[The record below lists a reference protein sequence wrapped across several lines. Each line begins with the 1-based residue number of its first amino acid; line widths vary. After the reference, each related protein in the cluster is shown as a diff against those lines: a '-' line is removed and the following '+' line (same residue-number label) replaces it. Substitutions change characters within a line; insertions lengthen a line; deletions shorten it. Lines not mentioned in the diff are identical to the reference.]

1 MKNVLLTEEDYQ
13 RALDS
18 KILICTPSPGE
29 VQATFAYDL
38 GYLMRESGAAFVL
51 SLGSQLSS
59 LRSGLV
65 KYAKESGASHI
76 LFLDSDMRFPS
87 NTIVRLLARRKDVV
101 GANCRV
107 RTTAEEVWTG
117 RKAGDKFVTSVDKS
131 GVEEVDTLGFGVTML
146 DMRIFE
152 EVDEPYFA
160 MPWDGEKYVGEDI
173 FFCLTIKKKGFTIWV
188 DHDISQEVRHTSSI
202 EKGVSDQVQ
211 H

>member
-1 MKNVLLTEEDYQ
+1 MENILLTEEDYQ

-59 LRSGLV
+59 LRSGLI
-65 KYAKESGASHI
+65 KYAKETGASHV
-76 LFLDSDMRFPS
+76 LFIDSDMRFPS

-107 RTTAEEVWTG
+107 RTTEDEVWTG
-117 RKAGDKFVTSVDKS
+117 RTVDGFISSAGKK
-131 GVEEVDTLGFGVTML
+131 GVEEVDTLGFGVTL
-146 DMRIFE
+146 IDMKIFE
-152 EVDEPYFA
+152 EVEEPLFA

-173 FFCLTIKKKGFTIWV
+173 FFCLKIKKAGFSIWV
-188 DHDISQEVRHTSSI
+188 DHDFSQEVRHTASI
-202 EKGVSDQVQ
+202 EKGVNDQTQ